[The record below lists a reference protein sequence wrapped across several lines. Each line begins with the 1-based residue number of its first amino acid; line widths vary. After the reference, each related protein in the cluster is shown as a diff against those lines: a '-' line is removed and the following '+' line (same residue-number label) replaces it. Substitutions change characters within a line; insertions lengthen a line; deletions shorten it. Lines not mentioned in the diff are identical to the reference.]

1 MNHCRI
7 RLVIDTK
14 VSQAL
19 CLSISGKAFLITTRS
34 SQATELEHLKKKF
47 NIFPVQG
54 VYSLIVTAIDQGPC
68 KDLS

>member
-34 SQATELEHLKKKF
+34 SQATEVEHLIT
-47 NIFPVQG
+47 N
-54 VYSLIVTAIDQGPC
+54 LIYFRFKGYIV
-68 KDLS
+68 